1 MKDAVSNRLG
11 DGGHVSDGSGP
22 PSPLLIPGGKSRD
35 ERGTVRFV
43 NGFDLARVRRLY
55 CVRNSEEAP
64 FRGWIAHKIE
74 QKWFF
79 PITGLTAVH
88 LVRVENF
95 EHPAPD
101 LKVELFVLDAEK
113 PATLYVPGGY
123 AIGVETRSPGAEV
136 MVFSDCL
143 LGERPNDV
151 WRWAE
156 RDIFGAERGCEF
168 TRTAC
173 ATGRAD

>member
-1 MKDAVSNRLG
+1 MMDEMSNG
-11 DGGHVSDGSGP
+11 VDNGGPVNDGSETS
-22 PSPLLIPGGKSRD
+22 SPLLIPGGESRD
-35 ERGTVRFV
+35 DRGTVRFV

-64 FRGWIAHKIE
+64 FRGWVAHKIE

-79 PITGLTAVH
+79 PLTGLTAVH
-88 LVRVENF
+88 LVKVNDF

-113 PATLYVPGGY
+113 PATLCVPGGY
-123 AIGVETRSPGAEV
+123 AIGVESRSPGAEV

-143 LGERPNDV
+143 LGARPDDV
-151 WRWAE
+151 WRWPAE
-156 RDIFGAERGCEF
+156 YWGCE
-168 TRTAC
+168 
-173 ATGRAD
+173 